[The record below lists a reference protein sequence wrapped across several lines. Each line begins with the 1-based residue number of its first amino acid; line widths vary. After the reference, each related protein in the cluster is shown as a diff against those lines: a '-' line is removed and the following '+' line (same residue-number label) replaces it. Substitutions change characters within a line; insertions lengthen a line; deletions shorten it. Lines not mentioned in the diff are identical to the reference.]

1 MKIKKAAAGFL
12 VSVLFGTLA
21 TGSALAYEKC
31 HKSKW
36 GPNVQLGALNNITS
50 DNILAATKLIKQGQK
65 MAMAI
70 ETNTKT
76 PAFPPRTYS
85 MTIVRPGQENGQTL
99 GNTKLSYHDDIL

>member
-36 GPNVQLGALNNITS
+36 GPNDQLGSLNNITAK
-50 DNILAATKLIKQGQK
+50 NLK
-65 MAMAI
+65 
-70 ETNTKT
+70 
-76 PAFPPRTYS
+76 
-85 MTIVRPGQENGQTL
+85 
-99 GNTKLSYHDDIL
+99 